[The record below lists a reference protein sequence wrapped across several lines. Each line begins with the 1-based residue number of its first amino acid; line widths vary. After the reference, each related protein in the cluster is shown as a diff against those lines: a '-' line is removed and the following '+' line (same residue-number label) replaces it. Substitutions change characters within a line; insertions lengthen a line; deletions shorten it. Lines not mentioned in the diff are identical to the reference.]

1 MLATASVSRRVSGD
15 EIGVVSG
22 DEIGVVS
29 GDEIGGV
36 SGDEIGGVSGDEIG
50 VVSGDEIGGVSSD
63 EIGVSGD
70 EIGVS
75 GDEIGVS
82 GDEIGVV
89 SSDEI
94 GGVSSRGGGG
104 GGGGGEGGGGEGGV
118 GGEGGGSGKVGKG
131 EGGEGGEGGAR
142 SPPKT
147 RWRAPQ
153 AEAPPGSAS
162 PAPSLTCERVYWICH
177 LVSVRQLSKAP
188 LQESSIEA
196 EEVTEATGG
205 RSSAAA
211 PRPASIG
218 GDASPSTTRGSGRD
232 GTGVRAL
239 SRKRTEP

>member
-1 MLATASVSRRVSGD
+1 MLAQHAAPSAERTPEHALATASVSRRVSGD
-15 EIGVVSG
+15 EIG
-22 DEIGVVS
+22 VS

-50 VVSGDEIGGVSSD
+50 VSSD
-63 EIGVSGD
+63 EIG
-70 EIGVS
+70 
-75 GDEIGVS
+75 
-82 GDEIGVV
+82 V

-131 EGGEGGEGGAR
+131 EGSEGGEGGAR

>member
-1 MLATASVSRRVSGD
+1 MLAQHAAPSAERTPAHALATASVSRRVSGD
-15 EIGVVSG
+15 EIG
-22 DEIGVVS
+22 
-29 GDEIGGV
+29 
-36 SGDEIGGVSGDEIG
+36 
-50 VVSGDEIGGVSSD
+50 
-63 EIGVSGD
+63 
-70 EIGVS
+70 
-75 GDEIGVS
+75 
-82 GDEIGVV
+82 
-89 SSDEI
+89 
-94 GGVSSRGGGG
+94 GVSSRGGGG
-104 GGGGGEGGGGEGGV
+104 GGDGGGSGGGEGGGGEGGV
-118 GGEGGGSGKVGKG
+118 GGEGGGSGKVGKV
-131 EGGEGGEGGAR
+131 EGGEGVEGGAR

-177 LVSVRQLSKAP
+177 LVSARQLSKAP